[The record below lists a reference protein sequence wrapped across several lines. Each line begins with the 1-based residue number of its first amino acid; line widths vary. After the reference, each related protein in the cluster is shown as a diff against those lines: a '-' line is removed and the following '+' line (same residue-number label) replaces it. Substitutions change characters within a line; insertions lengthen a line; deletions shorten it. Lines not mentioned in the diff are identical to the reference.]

1 MNLAIS
7 AMTTLLA
14 DIRVG
19 LRMLIKTPLLSLI
32 AILTVGLG
40 VGLTTHTFST
50 VYGTILRGVPVPGEE
65 RLMHID
71 TNRLEL
77 GAESM
82 EMSIHDF
89 EDLRAQQTSFEDVA
103 AFYQG
108 NVNLAGEEGPPER
121 FVGAFVSA
129 NALSHLGVPPLLGRG
144 FRPGEDEPDASSVIV
159 LGYHVWTNR
168 FVQDPANV
176 GKSIRVNGETTEI
189 IGVMPEGFRFPFRE
203 DAWLPHRIDSDA
215 LPRGAGQDLDVFG
228 KLRKGVSEEAAR
240 AELSTIATRLARDFP
255 ETNEGLGTGVRPYE
269 IRFMPAEIRAIMWVM
284 LGATFGVLLI
294 ACANVAN
301 ILLARTSVRSKDVA
315 IRTALGASRAEV
327 VRQLMV
333 ESAML
338 TVAGGILGVVLSAWG
353 VRVFNAALEGIY
365 RPYWIDIRMDMPVLL
380 FSLAVTAAAALAA
393 GMYPAVRASG
403 VKIGEI
409 LKDES
414 RGSSGLRLGRFSSGL
429 VVTEIA
435 VSCGLL
441 IGAGFMIKSV
451 INIQNVDLGFES
463 EGLMTGRVSLFE
475 TEYPTAESRD
485 QFFDLLKERLEAEP
499 GIVSAALG
507 THLPSMGS
515 FGWYIAVEGE
525 TYPTDRDYPVVRST
539 SVSTDYFRTAGV
551 DFLQGRDFDP
561 LETRVGGDPVVIVN
575 QSFANRYL
583 PDGDPLGRRI
593 RPGLSASERPWM
605 TIVGVVPDIHVG
617 GGVGGIGDDRI
628 PPERIFVPKG
638 LIDYSSYAMAVRTE
652 GDPAAFS
659 GRLREIVAEL
669 DPNLPVYGLL
679 PLNEAIQEAIWAFGL
694 FGSLFT
700 IFGAAALFLAAVGLY
715 GVMAFSVSQRRREMG
730 VRMALGAEDGAIIR
744 LVLGKGAFQLGIGI
758 TLGLA
763 VGAGM
768 GQPLRHILYGVETGD
783 PYVYGSVVVTLL
795 AAGLLASFVPARAA
809 TRANPVDAMRVG

>member
-1 MNLAIS
+1 
-7 AMTTLLA
+7 MTTLIA
-14 DIRVG
+14 DVRVG

-89 EDLRAQQTSFEDVA
+89 QDLRVQQTSFEDVA

-144 FRPGEDEPDASSVIV
+144 FRPGEDEPDASPVIV

-168 FVQDPANV
+168 FVQDPAIV

-203 DAWLPHRIDSDA
+203 DAWLPHRIDADG

-228 KLRKGVSEEAAR
+228 KLREGVSQEAAR
-240 AELSTIATRLARDFP
+240 AELSTIAARLARDFP
-255 ETNEGLGTGVRPYE
+255 DTNEGLGAGTRPFE
-269 IRFMPAEIRAIMWVM
+269 IRYMPEEIRAIMWVM

-315 IRTALGASRAEV
+315 IRTALGASRAEI

-333 ESAML
+333 ESAIL
-338 TVAGGILGVVLSAWG
+338 TVAGGVLGIALSAWG

-380 FSLAVTAAAALAA
+380 FSLAVTAAAAFAA
-393 GMYPAVRASG
+393 GLYPAMRASG

-414 RGSSGLRLGRFSSGL
+414 RGSSGLRLGRFSNSL

-463 EGLMTGRVSLFE
+463 EGIITGRVSLFE

-499 GIVSAALG
+499 GVVSAALG

-525 TYPTDRDYPVVRST
+525 TYQTDRDHPVVPST
-539 SVSTDYFRTAGV
+539 SVTTDYFRTAGV
-551 DFLQGRDFDP
+551 DVLQGRDFSP
-561 LETRVGGDPVVIVN
+561 LEARIDGDPVVIVN
-575 QSFANRYL
+575 QSFVNRYL
-583 PDGDPLGRRI
+583 PEGDPLGRRI
-593 RPGLSASERPWM
+593 RRGLSTSELPWM

-628 PPERIFVPKG
+628 PPERIFVAKG
-638 LIDYSSYAMAVRTE
+638 LIDYTSYSMAVRVE

-659 GRLREIVAEL
+659 GRMRSIVAEL
-669 DPNLPVYGLL
+669 DPNLPVYDLL
-679 PLNEAIQEAIWAFGL
+679 PLTEAIQQAIWAFGL

-730 VRMALGAEDGAIIR
+730 VRMAMGAEDSAIIR

-758 TLGLA
+758 AVGLA
-763 VGAGM
+763 LGAAM

-783 PYVYGSVVVTLL
+783 PYVYGSVVLTLL
-795 AAGLLASFVPARAA
+795 GAGLLACFVPARAA
-809 TRANPVDAMRVG
+809 TKANPVDAMRVG